1 MKYWQGF
8 TVITVKGDDVRNYRI
23 SVVLPFLFLLTA
35 CAGNKAGTLP
45 PDGYVEIENPAFTMS
60 KDAPATIWVPR
71 SYVETGVPRGGELMK
86 RGYEAVKQGVRDNVQ
101 SHQIIS
107 KAPHA
112 TANLPTVKSR
122 IVALEVG
129 QNGLLLPFQE
139 KLKSASVGILLEP
152 DKGTFARYGSVSSQA
167 ERFSFSK
174 LIYQDLNSNLVLFIM
189 APDQIAP
196 GKKFVVEIHDGMG
209 GGVLR
214 EVEAIIPAYGAA
226 DQAARDAAVASALAS
241 VTGKV
246 RDVVAFV
253 PWYGRIVTI
262 AGERFYINAGKEAGI
277 NIGQELKIFRGGKFV
292 AGLGFAPDEMIGTL
306 KIQGFAGPNGAYGV
320 VKDGQQV
327 RVTDLVA
334 SE

>member
-1 MKYWQGF
+1 MC
-8 TVITVKGDDVRNYRI
+8 NYRI

-60 KDAPATIWVPR
+60 KDAPTTIWVPR
-71 SYVETGVPRGGELMK
+71 SYVETGVPRGSELLK
-86 RGYEAVKQGVRDNVQ
+86 KGYEAAKQEMIGNAPA
-101 SHQIIS
+101 HQITS
-107 KAPHA
+107 KAPQTTLNVPA
-112 TANLPTVKSR
+112 VKSR

-129 QNGLLLPFQE
+129 RNGLLLPFRE
-139 KLKSASVGILLEP
+139 KLKSTSAGILLEP
-152 DKGTFARYGSVSSQA
+152 GQGSIGSYGSVSSQA
-167 ERFSFSK
+167 ERLSLSK
-174 LIYQDLNSNLVLFIM
+174 LLYQDLNSNLVLFIM

-196 GKKFVVEIHDGMG
+196 GKKFVVEIYDGMG

-246 RDVVAFV
+246 RDVVALV

-262 AGERFYINAGKEAGI
+262 DGERVYINAGKEAGI
-277 NIGQELKIFRGGKFV
+277 KIGQELKIFRGGKFV

>member
-1 MKYWQGF
+1 M
-8 TVITVKGDDVRNYRI
+8 RNYRI

-71 SYVETGVPRGGELMK
+71 SYVETGVPRGGELLK
-86 RGYEAVKQGVRDNVQ
+86 KGYEAVKQEVTDNAQ
-101 SHQIIS
+101 AHQIIS
-107 KAPHA
+107 KAPRA
-112 TANLPTVKSR
+112 AANFPTIKSR

-129 QNGLLLPFQE
+129 RNGLLLPFRE
-139 KLKSASVGILLEP
+139 KLKSVSAGILLEP
-152 DKGTFARYGSVSSQA
+152 DQGSIGSYGSISSQA
-167 ERFSFSK
+167 ERLSLSK
-174 LIYQDLNSNLVLFIM
+174 RLYQDLNSNLVLFIM
-189 APDQIAP
+189 APEQIAP

-214 EVEAIIPAYGAA
+214 GVDAIIPAYDAA
-226 DQAARDAAVASALAS
+226 DQAARNAAVASTLNS

-246 RDVVAFV
+246 KELIALV
-253 PWYGRIVTI
+253 PWYGRIVAI
-262 AGERFYINAGKEAGI
+262 DGERVYINAGKEVGI
-277 NIGQELKIFRGGKFV
+277 TIGQELKIFRGGKFV

-306 KIQGFAGPNGAYGV
+306 KIQGFVGPNGAYGV
-320 VKDGQQV
+320 VKGGQQA

>member
-1 MKYWQGF
+1 
-8 TVITVKGDDVRNYRI
+8 VCNYRI

-60 KDAPATIWVPR
+60 KDAPTTIWVPR
-71 SYVETGVPRGGELMK
+71 SYVETGVPRGSELLK
-86 RGYEAVKQGVRDNVQ
+86 KGYEAAKQEMIGNAPA
-101 SHQIIS
+101 HQITS
-107 KAPHA
+107 KTPQTTLNVPA
-112 TANLPTVKSR
+112 VKSR

-129 QNGLLLPFQE
+129 RNGLLLPFRE
-139 KLKSASVGILLEP
+139 KLKSTSAGILLEP
-152 DKGTFARYGSVSSQA
+152 GQGSIGSYGSVSSQA
-167 ERFSFSK
+167 ERLSLSK
-174 LIYQDLNSNLVLFIM
+174 LLYQDLNSNLVLFIM

-196 GKKFVVEIHDGMG
+196 GKKFVVEIYDGMG

-246 RDVVAFV
+246 RDVVALV

-262 AGERFYINAGKEAGI
+262 DGERVYINAGKEAGI

-320 VKDGQQV
+320 VKDGQPV

>member
-1 MKYWQGF
+1 M
-8 TVITVKGDDVRNYRI
+8 RNYRI

-71 SYVETGVPRGGELMK
+71 SYVETGVPRGGELLK
-86 RGYEAVKQGVRDNVQ
+86 KGYEAVKQEVTDNTQ
-101 SHQIIS
+101 AHQIIR

-112 TANLPTVKSR
+112 TANLPTIKSR

-152 DKGTFARYGSVSSQA
+152 DKGSIGNYGSISSQT
-167 ERFSFSK
+167 ERLALSK
-174 LIYQDLNSNLVLFIM
+174 RLYQDLSSNLVLFIM
-189 APDQIAP
+189 APDQVAP
-196 GKKFVVEIHDGMG
+196 GKKFMVEIHDGMG
-209 GGVLR
+209 GVLR
-214 EVEAIIPAYGAA
+214 EVDAIIPAYGAA

-246 RDVVAFV
+246 RDVVALV

-262 AGERFYINAGKEAGI
+262 DGERVYINAGKEAGI
-277 NIGQELKIFRGGKFV
+277 KIGQELKIFRGGKFV

-320 VKDGQQV
+320 VKGGQQA

-334 SE
+334 GE